1 MRLSALALNLVVFA
15 LPLSGEA
22 QQAGKLWRIGC
33 LETGFAS
40 GRAQLWEA
48 FRQGLRELG
57 YVESQSITLDFRWA
71 DGDAAR
77 ARRLAKE
84 LVALEVDVL
93 VASGTPAAQA
103 ARQATNTIPIVM
115 SGVGDPVALRLVTS
129 LAHPGGNM
137 TGVTTLSGELSG
149 KRVELLREVVPKL
162 RRLGFLWDLTNEAS
176 TLNAKETKD
185 AARLLGLDLQA
196 VGVRAPGDF
205 DGAFS
210 AMTQKRAGA
219 LVVQPCPIFFA
230 TRRRL
235 ADLARMNRLPTMFG
249 QREYAEA
256 GGLLAYG
263 ANLAAGFRQAATY
276 VDKILKGAKP
286 ADLPV
291 EQPAKFELVVN
302 LKTGKA
308 LGRTI
313 PRSVLLRADE
323 VIQ

>member
-1 MRLSALALNLVVFA
+1 MRLSALALGLVVFA
-15 LPLSGEA
+15 LPLSSEA
-22 QQAGKLWRIGC
+22 QQAGKVWRIGC
-33 LETGFAS
+33 LETGSAS
-40 GRAQLWEA
+40 GRAQPWEA

-77 ARRLAKE
+77 VRRLANE
-84 LVALEVDVL
+84 LVALEVYVL

-115 SGVGDPVALRLVTS
+115 SGVGDPVALRLVAS
-129 LAHPGGNM
+129 LARPGGNL
-137 TGVTTLSGELSG
+137 TGVTTLSGEISG

-162 RRLGFLWDLTNEAS
+162 HRLGFLWDLTNEAS
-176 TLNAKETKD
+176 ALNAKETKD
-185 AARLLGLDLQA
+185 AARSLGLDLQ
-196 VGVRAPGDF
+196 VLGVRAPGEF
-205 DGAFS
+205 EGAFS
-210 AMTQKRAGA
+210 AMAQERAGA
-219 LVVQPCPIFFA
+219 LVVQPSPIFFA
-230 TRRRL
+230 KRGRL

-302 LKTGKA
+302 LKTAKA
-308 LGRTI
+308 LGLTI
-313 PRSVLLRADE
+313 PQSVLLRADE